1 MKKVIM
7 SVIVLAALIGII
19 EAAPFQTMGLLR
31 TPDAYVIPHKSAQ
44 MVLAGYYRNVD
55 RPSYE
60 QVRNPLIVVDGT
72 PGGYDYNGIIPY
84 MMIGVGLFDRI
95 QLDFFGGDYYYKP
108 NSSGSPI
115 TNYVYF
121 LNAKVK
127 LFEETP
133 KIPQIAIGMDNILS
147 PINRRRA
154 QDYKPYWDP
163 EIGDDGAESAEWS
176 PYDLGWIDHPDKT
189 DYEYFSP
196 YIVASKQVVMGGIN
210 WMFNLGFGSN
220 RYTGQVPRSRFLSGF
235 FTSVEIS
242 PWDNFAIQG
251 EYDGKDF
258 NAGLKYSIQ
267 NFGIRLGAEAVEDLA
282 KGSEGNGYENNLRIA
297 LGLSYLF
304 DRFSEKGASIRPDL
318 SLYATTED
326 LEPQVG
332 TGTEVEVATT
342 TTGQTETGEVAIV
355 TPGTQLPTPGIVES
369 SAYKELSPEVKDLL
383 AELRLLREERQKAQ
397 KALEDLRKWLQ
408 ELKEENQ

>member
-1 MKKVIM
+1 MKKVIL
-7 SVIVLAALIGII
+7 SVIVLAAVIGII

-44 MVLAGYYRNVD
+44 LVLAGYYRNVEK
-55 RPSYE
+55 PSY
-60 QVRNPLIVVDGT
+60 VDM
-72 PGGYDYNGIIPY
+72 DKNGLNFY
-84 MMIGVGLFDRI
+84 GMLGVGLFDRV
-95 QLDFFGGDYYYKP
+95 QMDFFGGD
-108 NSSGSPI
+108 
-115 TNYVYF
+115 YVYF

-127 LFEETP
+127 LLQETP
-133 KIPQIAIGMDNILS
+133 KFPQIAIGMDNIFS
-147 PINRRRA
+147 PVNRRRA
-154 QDYKPYWDP
+154 QDYRPYYYWDP
-163 EIGDDGAESAEWS
+163 EQQVIVHS
-176 PYDLGWIDHPDKT
+176 PIRDSLNLGWIDHPDKT
-189 DYEYFSP
+189 DYEHFSP
-196 YIVASKQVVMGGIN
+196 YIVASKQVVMGGID
-210 WMFNLGFGSN
+210 WMFNAGFGSN
-220 RYTGQVPRSRFLSGF
+220 RYTGQVPRSRFFSGF

-258 NAGLKYSIQ
+258 NAGLKYSYK
-267 NFGIRLGAEAVEDLA
+267 NFGIRLGAEAVEDMA

-304 DRFSEKGASIRPDL
+304 DRYSDKNATIRPDL
-318 SLYATTED
+318 SLYATSI
-326 LEPQVG
+326 
-332 TGTEVEVATT
+332 GTEPVVVTTEPVAVAP
-342 TTGQTETGEVAIV
+342 TESGKPSEVAIV
-355 TPGTQLPTPGIVES
+355 TPGTQLPTPGIVEA

>member
-1 MKKVIM
+1 MRKIVF
-7 SVIVLAALIGII
+7 SVIILAALIGIM

-44 MVLAGYYRNVD
+44 LVMVGYYRNVE
-55 RPSYE
+55 RPIY
-60 QVRNPLIVVDGT
+60 VD
-72 PGGYDYNGIIPY
+72 PDKNGLNFY
-84 MMIGVGLFDRI
+84 GMLGVGLFDRV
-95 QLDFFGGDYYYKP
+95 QMDFFGGDY
-108 NSSGSPI
+108 
-115 TNYVYF
+115 VYF
-121 LNAKVK
+121 FNAKVK
-127 LFEETP
+127 VLEETP
-133 KIPQIAIGMDNILS
+133 KIPQIAVGMDNILS
-147 PINRRRA
+147 PVNKSRA
-154 QDYKPYWDP
+154 QDYRPIWDP
-163 EIGDDGAESAEWS
+163 SAGDSGEYVNPPGIDWA
-176 PYDLGWIDHPDKT
+176 DHPDKT

-196 YIVASKQVVMGGIN
+196 YIVASKQVVMGGVN
-210 WMFNLGFGSN
+210 WMFNAGFGAN
-220 RYTGQVPRSRFLSGF
+220 RYTGQADRARWFSGF

-258 NAGLKYSIQ
+258 NAGLKYSYQ

-304 DRFSEKGASIRPDL
+304 DKYSERGASVRPDL
-318 SLYATTED
+318 SLYAKASD
-326 LEPQVG
+326 LEPQIAPNA
-332 TGTEVEVATT
+332 EVVVSTT
-342 TTGQTETGEVAIV
+342 TEPKKPVEVAIV
-355 TPGTQLPTPGIVES
+355 TPGTQLPVPGIVEA

>member
-1 MKKVIM
+1 MKKVIL
-7 SVIVLAALIGII
+7 SVIVLAAVIGII

-44 MVLAGYYRNVD
+44 LVLAGYYRNVEK
-55 RPSYE
+55 PSY
-60 QVRNPLIVVDGT
+60 VDM
-72 PGGYDYNGIIPY
+72 DKNGLNFY
-84 MMIGVGLFDRI
+84 GMLGVGLFDRV
-95 QLDFFGGDYYYKP
+95 QLDFFGGD
-108 NSSGSPI
+108 
-115 TNYVYF
+115 YVYF

-127 LFEETP
+127 LLQETP
-133 KIPQIAIGMDNILS
+133 KFPQIAIGMDNIFS
-147 PINRRRA
+147 PVNRRRA
-154 QDYKPYWDP
+154 QDYRPYYYWDP
-163 EIGDDGAESAEWS
+163 EQQVIVHS
-176 PYDLGWIDHPDKT
+176 PIRDSLNLGWIDHPDKT
-189 DYEYFSP
+189 DYEHFSP
-196 YIVASKQVVMGGIN
+196 YIVASKQVVMGGID
-210 WMFNLGFGSN
+210 WMFNAGFGSN
-220 RYTGQVPRSRFLSGF
+220 RYTGQVPRSRFFSGF

-258 NAGLKYSIQ
+258 NAGLKYSYK
-267 NFGIRLGAEAVEDLA
+267 NFGIRLGAEAVEDMA

-304 DRFSEKGASIRPDL
+304 DRYSDKNATIRPDL
-318 SLYATTED
+318 SLYATSI
-326 LEPQVG
+326 
-332 TGTEVEVATT
+332 GTEPVVVTTEPVAVAP
-342 TTGQTETGEVAIV
+342 TESGKPSEVAIV
-355 TPGTQLPTPGIVES
+355 TPGTQLPTPGIVEA

>member
-1 MKKVIM
+1 MKKVIL
-7 SVIVLAALIGII
+7 SVIVLAAVIGIV

-44 MVLAGYYRNVD
+44 LVLAGYYRNVEK
-55 RPSYE
+55 PSY
-60 QVRNPLIVVDGT
+60 VDM
-72 PGGYDYNGIIPY
+72 DKNGLNFY
-84 MMIGVGLFDRI
+84 GMLGVGLFDRV
-95 QLDFFGGDYYYKP
+95 QMDFFGGD
-108 NSSGSPI
+108 
-115 TNYVYF
+115 YVYF

-127 LFEETP
+127 LLQETP
-133 KIPQIAIGMDNILS
+133 KFPQIAIGMDNIFS
-147 PINRRRA
+147 PVNRRRA
-154 QDYKPYWDP
+154 QDYRPYYYWDP
-163 EIGDDGAESAEWS
+163 EQQVIVHS
-176 PYDLGWIDHPDKT
+176 PIRDSLNLGWIDHPDKT
-189 DYEYFSP
+189 DYEHFSP
-196 YIVASKQVVMGGIN
+196 YIVASKQVVMGGID
-210 WMFNLGFGSN
+210 WMFNAGFGSN
-220 RYTGQVPRSRFLSGF
+220 RYTGQVPRSRFFSGF

-258 NAGLKYSIQ
+258 NAGLKYSYK
-267 NFGIRLGAEAVEDLA
+267 NFGIRLGAEAVEDMA

-304 DRFSEKGASIRPDL
+304 DRYSDKNATIRPDL
-318 SLYATTED
+318 SLYATSI
-326 LEPQVG
+326 
-332 TGTEVEVATT
+332 GTEPVVVTTEPVAVAP
-342 TTGQTETGEVAIV
+342 TESGKPSEVAIV
-355 TPGTQLPTPGIVES
+355 TPGTQLPTPGIVEA

>member
-1 MKKVIM
+1 MRKIVF
-7 SVIVLAALIGII
+7 SVIILAALIGIM

-44 MVLAGYYRNVD
+44 LVMVGYYRNVE
-55 RPSYE
+55 RPIY
-60 QVRNPLIVVDGT
+60 VD
-72 PGGYDYNGIIPY
+72 PDKNGLNFY
-84 MMIGVGLFDRI
+84 GMLGVGLFDRV
-95 QLDFFGGDYYYKP
+95 QMDFFGGDY
-108 NSSGSPI
+108 
-115 TNYVYF
+115 VYF
-121 LNAKVK
+121 FNAKVK
-127 LFEETP
+127 VLEETP
-133 KIPQIAIGMDNILS
+133 KIPQIAVGMDNILS
-147 PINRRRA
+147 PVNKSRA
-154 QDYKPYWDP
+154 QDYRPIWDP
-163 EIGDDGAESAEWS
+163 SAGDSGEYVNPPGIDWA
-176 PYDLGWIDHPDKT
+176 DHPDKT

-196 YIVASKQVVMGGIN
+196 YIVASKQVVMGGVN
-210 WMFNLGFGSN
+210 WMFNAGFGAN
-220 RYTGQVPRSRFLSGF
+220 RYTGQADGDRWFSGF

-258 NAGLKYSIQ
+258 NAGLKYSYQ

-304 DRFSEKGASIRPDL
+304 DKYSERGASVRPDL
-318 SLYATTED
+318 SLYAKASD
-326 LEPQVG
+326 LEPQIAPNA
-332 TGTEVEVATT
+332 EVVVSTT
-342 TTGQTETGEVAIV
+342 TEPKKPVEVAIV
-355 TPGTQLPTPGIVES
+355 TPGTQLPVPGIVEA

>member
-44 MVLAGYYRNVD
+44 MVLAGYYRNVE
-55 RPSYE
+55 RPSY
-60 QVRNPLIVVDGT
+60 VD
-72 PGGYDYNGIIPY
+72 PNKNGLNFY
-84 MMIGVGLFDRI
+84 GMLGVGLFDRV
-95 QLDFFGGDYYYKP
+95 QLDFFGGD
-108 NSSGSPI
+108 
-115 TNYVYF
+115 YVYF

-127 LFEETP
+127 LLEETP
-133 KIPQIAIGMDNILS
+133 KIPQIAVGMDNILS
-147 PINRRRA
+147 PVNRRRA
-154 QDYKPYWDP
+154 QDYRPYWDP
-163 EIGDDGAESAEWS
+163 EIGDDGAPSTIYD
-176 PYDLGWIDHPDKT
+176 PHDLGWIDHPDKV

-196 YIVASKQVVMGGIN
+196 YIVASKQVVFGGVD
-210 WMFNLGFGSN
+210 WMFNLGIGSN
-220 RYTGQVPRSRFLSGF
+220 RYTGQVDRSRWFSGAF
-235 FTSVEIS
+235 ASIEIS

>member
-44 MVLAGYYRNVD
+44 LVLAGYYRNVE
-55 RPSYE
+55 RPAY
-60 QVRNPLIVVDGT
+60 VD
-72 PGGYDYNGIIPY
+72 PDKNGLNFY
-84 MMIGVGLFDRI
+84 GMLGVGLFDRV
-95 QLDFFGGDYYYKP
+95 QLDFFGGD
-108 NSSGSPI
+108 
-115 TNYVYF
+115 YVYF

-127 LFEETP
+127 LLEETP
-133 KIPQIAIGMDNILS
+133 KIPQIAVGMDNILS

-154 QDYKPYWDP
+154 QDYRPYWDP
-163 EIGDDGAESAEWS
+163 EAGDEGAPS
-176 PYDLGWIDHPDKT
+176 PTYDPHDLGWIDHPDKT

-196 YIVASKQVVMGGIN
+196 YLVASKQVVFGGVD

-220 RYTGQVPRSRFLSGF
+220 RYTGQVDRSRWFSGAF
-235 FTSVEIS
+235 ASVEIS
-242 PWDNFAIQG
+242 PWDNFAVQG

-258 NAGLKYSIQ
+258 NAGLKYSYQ
-267 NFGIRLGAEAVEDLA
+267 NFGVRLGAEAVEDLA

-304 DRFSEKGASIRPDL
+304 DRYSEKGSRIRPDL
-318 SLYATTED
+318 SLYATASD
-326 LEPQVG
+326 LEPPIPT
-332 TGTEVEVATT
+332 TGDVEVVTT
-342 TTGQTETGEVAIV
+342 QPAQPGEVAIV
-355 TPGTQLPTPGIVES
+355 TPGTQLPTPGIVEA

-397 KALEDLRKWLQ
+397 KALEDLRQWLQ

>member
-1 MKKVIM
+1 MKKVIL
-7 SVIVLAALIGII
+7 SVIVLAAVIGIV

-44 MVLAGYYRNVD
+44 LVLAGYYRNVEK
-55 RPSYE
+55 PSY
-60 QVRNPLIVVDGT
+60 VDM
-72 PGGYDYNGIIPY
+72 DKNGLNFY
-84 MMIGVGLFDRI
+84 GMLGVGLFDRV
-95 QLDFFGGDYYYKP
+95 QLDFFGGD
-108 NSSGSPI
+108 
-115 TNYVYF
+115 YVYF

-127 LFEETP
+127 LLQETP
-133 KIPQIAIGMDNILS
+133 KFPQIAIGMDNIFS
-147 PINRRRA
+147 PVNRRRA
-154 QDYKPYWDP
+154 QDYRPYYYWDP
-163 EIGDDGAESAEWS
+163 EQQVIVHS
-176 PYDLGWIDHPDKT
+176 PIRDSLNLGWIDHPDKT
-189 DYEYFSP
+189 DYEHFSP
-196 YIVASKQVVMGGIN
+196 YIVASKQVVMGGID
-210 WMFNLGFGSN
+210 WMFNAGFGSN
-220 RYTGQVPRSRFLSGF
+220 RYTGQVPRSRFFSGF

-258 NAGLKYSIQ
+258 NAGLKYSYK
-267 NFGIRLGAEAVEDLA
+267 NFGIRLGAEAVEDMA

-304 DRFSEKGASIRPDL
+304 DRYSDKNATIRPDL
-318 SLYATTED
+318 SLYATSI
-326 LEPQVG
+326 
-332 TGTEVEVATT
+332 GTEPVVVTTEPVAVAP
-342 TTGQTETGEVAIV
+342 TESGKPSEVAIV
-355 TPGTQLPTPGIVES
+355 TPGTQLPTPGIVEA

>member
-1 MKKVIM
+1 MKKVIL
-7 SVIVLAALIGII
+7 SVIVLAAVIGII

-44 MVLAGYYRNVD
+44 LVLAGYYRNVEK
-55 RPSYE
+55 PSY
-60 QVRNPLIVVDGT
+60 VDM
-72 PGGYDYNGIIPY
+72 DKNGLNFY
-84 MMIGVGLFDRI
+84 GMLGVGLFDRV
-95 QLDFFGGDYYYKP
+95 QMDFFGGD
-108 NSSGSPI
+108 
-115 TNYVYF
+115 YVYF

-127 LFEETP
+127 LLQETP
-133 KIPQIAIGMDNILS
+133 KFPQIAIGMDNIFS
-147 PINRRRA
+147 PVNRRRA
-154 QDYKPYWDP
+154 QDYRPYWDP
-163 EIGDDGAESAEWS
+163 EIGENGAPSAVYD
-176 PYDLGWIDHPDKT
+176 PHDLGWIDHPDKT
-189 DYEYFSP
+189 DYEHFSP
-196 YIVASKQVVMGGIN
+196 YIVASKQVVMGGID
-210 WMFNLGFGSN
+210 WMFNAGFGSN
-220 RYTGQVPRSRFLSGF
+220 RYTGQVPRSRFFSGF

-258 NAGLKYSIQ
+258 NAGLKYSYK
-267 NFGIRLGAEAVEDLA
+267 NFGIRLGAEAVEDMA

-304 DRFSEKGASIRPDL
+304 DRYSDKNATIRPDL
-318 SLYATTED
+318 SLYATSI
-326 LEPQVG
+326 
-332 TGTEVEVATT
+332 GTEPVVVTTEPVAVAP
-342 TTGQTETGEVAIV
+342 TESGKPSEVAIV
-355 TPGTQLPTPGIVES
+355 TPGTQLPTPGIVEA

>member
-1 MKKVIM
+1 MKKVIL
-7 SVIVLAALIGII
+7 SVIVLAALIGIL

-44 MVLAGYYRNVD
+44 MVLVGYYRNVEA
-55 RPSYE
+55 PNY
-60 QVRNPLIVVDGT
+60 VDPT
-72 PGGYDYNGIIPY
+72 KNGLNFY
-84 MMIGVGLFDRI
+84 GMLGVGLFDRV
-95 QLDFFGGDYYYKP
+95 QLDFFGGD
-108 NSSGSPI
+108 
-115 TNYVYF
+115 YVYF

-127 LFEETP
+127 VFEETP

-147 PINRRRA
+147 PVNRRRA
-154 QDYKPYWDP
+154 QDYRPYWDP
-163 EIGDDGAESAEWS
+163 LAGDDGAPSAVYD

-196 YIVASKQVVMGGIN
+196 YLVASKQVVMGGVD
-210 WMFNLGFGSN
+210 WMFNLGGGMN
-220 RYTGQVPRSRFLSGF
+220 RYTGQVPRSRWFSGLF
-235 FTSVEIS
+235 ASVEIS

-258 NAGLKYSIQ
+258 NAGLKYSYK
-267 NFGIRLGAEAVEDLA
+267 NFGVRLGAEAVEDLA
-282 KGSEGNGYENNLRIA
+282 KGSEGNGYENNLRLA

-304 DRFSEKGASIRPDL
+304 DRFSEKGASVRPDL
-318 SLYATTED
+318 SLYATTKD
-326 LEPQVG
+326 LEPQI
-332 TGTEVEVATT
+332 TPGTEVEVATT
-342 TTGQTETGEVAIV
+342 PGTGEVAIV
-355 TPGTQLPTPGIVES
+355 TPGTQLPVPGIVEA

-397 KALEDLRKWLQ
+397 KALEDLRQWLQ